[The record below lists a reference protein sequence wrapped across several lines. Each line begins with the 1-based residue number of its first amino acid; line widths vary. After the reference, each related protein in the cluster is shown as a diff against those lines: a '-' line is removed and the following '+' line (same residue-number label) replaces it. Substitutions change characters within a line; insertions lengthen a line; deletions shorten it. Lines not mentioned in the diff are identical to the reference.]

1 MIKIMD
7 PYILEWSKTP
17 QAQPYMEQA
26 RAILGGSNTG
36 GFGAGGQ
43 DQYGQ
48 YLYQLINANQGNPSL
63 QKELLGYYLDYT
75 NPFNQAELNRDE
87 GAERDRKINAALS
100 LMSSDDDTIKN
111 MGLTLFLD
119 AFPELTN
126 TNQTGYGGISTFGP
140 NEIPQTYEDIVR
152 QKALK
157 ALQDYE
163 TLTEDQFNW
172 NKYLATQAT
181 PEQINAYTNYDP
193 TLAEVFSGGDVN
205 MFKNALS
212 GVGTGAAIGAGIGS
226 IVPVVGTGFG
236 AAVGGAGGGI
246 YSIIKTLLDIEN
258 EKEEMRRAVAGYNGY
273 GL

>member
-100 LMSSDDDTIKN
+100 LMSSDDDTIKS
-111 MGLTLFLD
+111 MGLTLFLN

-126 TNQTGYGGISTFGP
+126 TNQTGYGGLTST
-140 NEIPQTYEDIVR
+140 IP
-152 QKALK
+152 
-157 ALQDYE
+157 
-163 TLTEDQFNW
+163 
-172 NKYLATQAT
+172 
-181 PEQINAYTNYDP
+181 
-193 TLAEVFSGGDVN
+193 
-205 MFKNALS
+205 
-212 GVGTGAAIGAGIGS
+212 
-226 IVPVVGTGFG
+226 
-236 AAVGGAGGGI
+236 
-246 YSIIKTLLDIEN
+246 
-258 EKEEMRRAVAGYNGY
+258 VA
-273 GL
+273 

>member
-1 MIKIMD
+1 MD
-7 PYILEWSKTP
+7 PYILEWSRTP

-48 YLYQLINANQGNPSL
+48 YLYQLISANQGNPSL
-63 QKELLGYYLDYT
+63 QRDLLGYYLDYT

-100 LMSSDDDTIKN
+100 LMSSDDDTIKS
-111 MGLTLFLD
+111 MGLTLFLN

-126 TNQTGYGGISTFGP
+126 TNQTGYGGLTSTGLGG
-140 NEIPQTYEDIVR
+140 IPQTYADVER
-152 QKALK
+152 ERALK

-163 TLTEDQFNW
+163 SLNEEQFNW

-181 PEQINAYTNYDP
+181 PEQINAYTSYDP
-193 TLAEVFSGGDVN
+193 TTREVLNEISATPGTNIFDKIAALVGLSDV
-205 MFKNALS
+205 
-212 GVGTGAAIGAGIGS
+212 
-226 IVPVVGTGFG
+226 
-236 AAVGGAGGGI
+236 
-246 YSIIKTLLDIEN
+246 E
-258 EKEEMRRAVAGYNGY
+258 EEMRRAAAGYSGY
-273 GL
+273 GQ

>member
-1 MIKIMD
+1 MD
-7 PYILEWSKTP
+7 PYILEWSRTP

-26 RAILGGSNTG
+26 RAILGGSNAG
-36 GFGAGGQ
+36 SFGAGGQ

-75 NPFNQAELNRDE
+75 NPFNQAKLRGDV

-100 LMSSDDDTIKN
+100 LMSSKDDTIKN
-111 MGLTLFLD
+111 WGLTLFLD

-126 TNQTGYGGISTFGP
+126 TNQTGYGGASILGP

-163 TLTEDQFNW
+163 SLNEEQFNW

-181 PEQINAYTNYDP
+181 PEQINAYTSYDP
-193 TLAEVFSGGDVN
+193 TTREVLNEISATPGTNIFDKIAALVGLSDV
-205 MFKNALS
+205 
-212 GVGTGAAIGAGIGS
+212 
-226 IVPVVGTGFG
+226 
-236 AAVGGAGGGI
+236 
-246 YSIIKTLLDIEN
+246 E
-258 EKEEMRRAVAGYNGY
+258 EKMRRAAAGYSGY
-273 GL
+273 GQ